1 MRRADATPER
11 ILIVSLDNL
20 GDLVFTSALTG
31 PLRAAFARATIDIW
45 CREYTA
51 DVARLVPHVSHVVTA
66 DPLWARQPHIP
77 PVSLRRLLTGI
88 RAVRSARY
96 DVAIVTGAPWRTAA
110 AVALTG
116 APVRIG
122 AARTHNRHFLTDVV
136 APEDAF
142 KPVVQEQARLLLP
155 LGITPQTPR
164 YELDAARLAPDAVA
178 AVDDLPPRF
187 VALHPFASQRDRC
200 VPLVEWVRV
209 AFELHAHDVPVVW
222 IGMSHELE
230 ELRRSFTHP
239 VARYVDRIGDGS
251 LHTTAAVLSRAS
263 LFVGHD
269 SGPLHVAAA
278 FGVPSVG
285 VFAPGQ
291 PERTFPQGPGA
302 WRMIHHPDASGIG
315 ARSMLYEIEELGLFS
330 TT

>member
-1 MRRADATPER
+1 MRRTDRIPER

-20 GDLVFTSALTG
+20 GDLVFTSALTT
-31 PLRAAFARATIDIW
+31 PLRNMFPDAAIDVW
-45 CREYTA
+45 CREYA
-51 DVARLVPHVSHVVTA
+51 SPVARLIPHIGNVVSA
-66 DPLWARQPHIP
+66 DPFWARQPHIAA
-77 PVSLRRLLTGI
+77 VSPRQILRSIGT
-88 RAVRSARY
+88 VRGARY
-96 DVAIVTGAPWRTAA
+96 DVAIVTGAPWRTTA
-110 AVALTG
+110 AVALTRI
-116 APVRIG
+116 PVRVG
-122 AARTHNRHFLTDVV
+122 AARPHNRHFLTHVVPAEDVR
-136 APEDAF
+136 
-142 KPVVQEQARLLLP
+142 KPVVQEQARLLRP
-155 LGITPQTPR
+155 LGARSENPHYQLDPSRFDPR
-164 YELDAARLAPDAVA
+164 ARAALSE
-178 AVDDLPPRF
+178 LPPRF

-200 VPLVEWVRV
+200 VPLVEWVRI

-222 IGMSHELE
+222 IGMPHELE

-239 VARYVDRIGDGS
+239 VAQYVDCIGDGS

-278 FGVPSVG
+278 FGVPVIG

-291 PERTFPQGPGA
+291 PERTFPQGPGP
-302 WRMIHHPDASGIG
+302 WRMIHHPNASGIN